1 MQIFNSVDDPLDKE
15 IVLDPKSF
23 KKNPFSKFI
32 TADQKLDMILRA
44 AYVDSKL
51 TKDEFRNRVDLVLG

>member
-1 MQIFNSVDDPLDKE
+1 MQIVNNFDDPLEKE

-23 KKNPFSKFI
+23 KKNPFSKLI
-32 TADQKLDMILRA
+32 TPDQKLDMILRA

-51 TKDEFRNRVDLVLG
+51 TKEEFRNRVDLVLA

>member
-1 MQIFNSVDDPLDKE
+1 MQTVNNFDDPLENE
-15 IVLDPKSF
+15 ITLDPKSF
-23 KKNPFSKFI
+23 KKNPFSKLI

-51 TKDEFRNRVDLVLG
+51 TKDEFKNRVDSVLA